1 MEQVHGRN
9 IYRLREDERGEIIAP
24 KSDGII
30 FHKDCRVAVG
40 VRTAD
45 CQSVFAYNK
54 GELIGIF
61 HAGWRSLALDIGS
74 CFVKEASGMGARVC
88 DLEFEA
94 GPHICSGC
102 YSVGKELFK
111 YFPNKTIKN
120 SKLDLFAALSFQ
132 LQNSGIRAEK
142 IRRALKEESCSYE
155 NESFFSHRRGDCGR
169 MLAFA
174 IHY

>member
-9 IYRLREDERGEIIAP
+9 IYRLREDEKGEIVAP

-30 FHKDCRVAVG
+30 FNKKCRVAVG

-54 GELIGIF
+54 GDLIGIF
-61 HAGWRSLALDIGS
+61 HAGWRSVALGIGS
-74 CFVKEASGMGARVC
+74 CFVKKAFEMGARVS
-88 DLEFEA
+88 DLEFNVA
-94 GPHICSGC
+94 PHICPEC

-111 YFPNKTIKN
+111 YFPNKSIKN
-120 SKLDLFAALSFQ
+120 SKLDLFAALSLQ
-132 LQNSGIRAEK
+132 LQNSGVRAEK
-142 IRRALKEESCSYE
+142 ISRALNEESCSYE
-155 NESFFSHRRGDCGR
+155 NEVFFSHRRGDSGR
-169 MLAFA
+169 MLTFA